1 MVAWNCS
8 NIAWRFRSGFRRGFR
23 DVSQRQGLVVLW
35 ERDPHCNSIPRSHG
49 RSFVMINVHNVLLSL
64 LTTFFLCE
72 ENNVVFKSS
81 GQSLIFLWLL
91 GFDGFRK
98 KVSFCWQL
106 VEPEGGHWM
115 LPSSTIIYYDP
126 HATFRHYCEDIPSG
140 SHLIQGTGAAC
151 KLRPSQ
157 KPTSPTLLHPRHP
170 LARFSVCLFFPS
182 ASIDGP
188 LVVCWCGGAETPGP
202 YWLRGGWWRRRDPE
216 TENPRAAPH
225 LPPPRPLDLPTDQM
239 QPPGPPASTTPNM

>member
-1 MVAWNCS
+1 M
-8 NIAWRFRSGFRRGFR
+8 FRRWWLETVRLLPDDSEVDSEKGSEMFYKDKALLSCGNGIRIATQFR
-23 DVSQRQGLVVLW
+23 DLTVEVLW
-35 ERDPHCNSIPRSHG
+35 WSM
-49 RSFVMINVHNVLLSL
+49 FTM
-64 LTTFFLCE
+64 FY
-72 ENNVVFKSS
+72 
-81 GQSLIFLWLL
+81 
-91 GFDGFRK
+91 FR
-98 KVSFCWQL
+98 CWQHFSCVKKTML
-106 VEPEGGHWM
+106 CSMVLAKVWFFFGCKVLMVSGRKLAFAGSEGDHWM
-115 LPSSTIIYYDP
+115 LPSSTIINY
-126 HATFRHYCEDIPSG
+126 ATFHHNCEDIPSG